1 MERLFCK
8 RFVPVLVIVASM
20 LFTSTTALA
29 AGICI
34 TEKSVKGLGNA
45 FAGGAAVAEDASTIY
60 FNPAGLTR
68 LSGSQVQAGAHVIMT
83 SFKFDNE
90 GSTTVLPMPPPAG
103 PPMPLKGGDGGDGG
117 DTHFVPNFFYSQDI
131 SDRLKVGIGIISPFG
146 LGTEYSDNWVGR
158 YHTIKSEILTVDIN
172 PTIAYKI
179 NSELSIGFGFSA
191 QYMDAELTNNID
203 FGTMDYVIAAKL
215 GVPPIGLTPQGHD
228 GYVKLEGDD
237 WGYGFNLGVLFE
249 PTEKTR
255 IGLAYRSRIRY
266 ELEGD
271 ADFSTPAPAAGLAG
285 FLGLVNTDVD
295 ADIDMPDSVSLSV
308 YHQLND
314 EWAIMADITWT
325 NWSVVDE
332 LRIKF
337 DSGANDSVTTFDWE
351 DTHRYSIGATFT
363 PNSQWTFRT
372 GISFDETPVPNAQRR
387 TPRVPD
393 EDRIWLALG
402 TSYQFNDRMGFDVG
416 YTYIFADEA
425 EIDKTAAGE
434 DIFRGALKG
443 EFEGYSNIIS
453 AQFNWKF

>member
-1 MERLFCK
+1 VEKLFCK
-8 RFVPVLVIVASM
+8 RFVPALVIVAFM

-45 FAGGAAVAEDASTIY
+45 FAGAAAVAEDASTIY

-90 GSTTVLPMPPPAG
+90 GSTTVLTTQMT
-103 PPMPLKGGDGGDGG
+103 GGDGGDGG

-131 SDRLKVGIGIISPFG
+131 SDRLKVGIGIVSPFG
-146 LGTEYSDNWVGR
+146 LGTEYNDNWVGR
-158 YHTIKSEILTVDIN
+158 YHTIKSELLTVDIN

-191 QYMDAELTNNID
+191 QYIDAELTNNID
-203 FGTMDYVIAAKL
+203 FGTMIGPAFSQ
-215 GVPPIGLTPQGHD
+215 GVD

-271 ADFSTPAPAAGLAG
+271 ADFTTPAAAAGLAG

-295 ADIDMPDSVSLSV
+295 ADIDMPDSASLSV

-314 EWAIMADITWT
+314 KWAIMADITWT
-325 NWSVVDE
+325 NWSVLDE

-337 DSGANDSVTTFDWE
+337 DSGAADSVTTFNWQ
-351 DTHRYSIGATFT
+351 DTLRYSIGATFT

-402 TSYQFNDRMGFDVG
+402 TSYQFNDRLGFDVG

-425 EIDKTAAGE
+425 EIDKTATGE
-434 DIFRGALKG
+434 DQLRGALKG
-443 EFEGYSNIIS
+443 EFEGSSNIIS

>member
-1 MERLFCK
+1 VERLFCK
-8 RFVPVLVIVASM
+8 RFVLALVIVASM

-68 LSGSQVQAGAHVIMT
+68 LSGSQIQAGAHVIMT

-90 GSTTVLPMPPPAG
+90 GSTTFLTQ
-103 PPMPLKGGDGGDGG
+103 PLTGGDGGDGG

-146 LGTEYSDNWVGR
+146 LGTEYNDNWVGR

-191 QYMDAELTNNID
+191 QYMDAELTSAVD
-203 FGTMDYVIAAKL
+203 YGTMDTVLFGGAF
-215 GVPPIGLTPQGHD
+215 GLTPQGDD
-228 GYVKLEGDD
+228 GFSKITGDD

-271 ADFSTPAPAAGLAG
+271 ADFSTPAAAAGLAG
-285 FLGLVNTDVD
+285 ALGLVNTDAE
-295 ADIDMPDSVSLSV
+295 ADVDMPDSVSLSF

-325 NWSVVDE
+325 NWSVLDE
-332 LRIKF
+332 LKIKF
-337 DSGANDSVTTFDWE
+337 DSGADDSVTTFNWE

-363 PNSQWTFRT
+363 PNSKWTFRT
-372 GISFDETPVPNAQRR
+372 GISFDETPVPDAQHR

-402 TSYQFNDRMGFDVG
+402 TSYQFSDRLGFDVG

-425 EIDKTAAGE
+425 EIDKTATPFEE
-434 DIFRGALKG
+434 DWFRGSLKG
-443 EFEGYSNIIS
+443 EFEGSSHIIS
-453 AQFNWKF
+453 AQINWKF

>member
-1 MERLFCK
+1 
-8 RFVPVLVIVASM
+8 M

-45 FAGGAAVAEDASTIY
+45 FAGAAAVAEDASTIY

-68 LSGSQVQAGAHVIMT
+68 LSGSQIQAGAHVIMT

-90 GSTTVLPMPPPAG
+90 GSTTVLTTPLAG
-103 PPMPLKGGDGGDGG
+103 GEGGDGG

-146 LGTEYSDNWVGR
+146 LGTDYNDNWVGR
-158 YHTIKSEILTVDIN
+158 YHSIKSEILTVDIN

-191 QYMDAELTNNID
+191 QYMDAELTSDID
-203 FGTMDYVIAAKL
+203 FGTIDAAL
-215 GVPPIGLTPQGHD
+215 FGGAFGLTPQGDD
-228 GYVKLEGDD
+228 GYQKLEGDD
-237 WGYGFNLGVLFE
+237 WGYGFNLGMLFE
-249 PTEKTR
+249 PSEKTR

-271 ADFSTPAPAAGLAG
+271 VKFKTSSDAAAALAAGLSY
-285 FLGLVNTDVD
+285 VNTDVD
-295 ADIDMPDSVSLSV
+295 ADVDMPDSVSLSV

-325 NWSVVDE
+325 NWSVLEE

-337 DSGANDSVTTFDWE
+337 DSGAADSVTTFGWE

-363 PNSQWTFRT
+363 PNSKWTFRT

-402 TSYQFNDRMGFDVG
+402 TSYQFNDRLGFDVG

-443 EFEGYSNIIS
+443 EFEGSSNIIS
-453 AQFNWKF
+453 AQINWKF

>member
-8 RFVPVLVIVASM
+8 RFVLALVILASM

-45 FAGGAAVAEDASTIY
+45 FAGAAAVAEDASTIY

-90 GSTTVLPMPPPAG
+90 GSTTVLTQ
-103 PPMPLKGGDGGDGG
+103 PLTGGDGGDGG

-146 LGTEYSDNWVGR
+146 LGTEYNDDWVGR

-203 FGTMDYVIAAKL
+203 FGTMDAMFGLL
-215 GVPPIGLTPQGHD
+215 GIPGFPIGLTPQGDD
-228 GYVKLEGDD
+228 GYVKLKGDD

-271 ADFSTPAPAAGLAG
+271 ADFYTPAAALPIAAGLD
-285 FLGLVNTDVD
+285 LVNTDIE

-337 DSGANDSVTTFDWE
+337 DSGANDSVTTFNWE

-363 PNSQWTFRT
+363 PNSKWTFRT
-372 GISFDETPVPNAQRR
+372 GISFDETPVPDAQHR

-425 EIDKTAAGE
+425 EIDKTATGE
-434 DIFRGALKG
+434 DTFRGALNG
-443 EFEGYSNIIS
+443 DFEGSSNIIS